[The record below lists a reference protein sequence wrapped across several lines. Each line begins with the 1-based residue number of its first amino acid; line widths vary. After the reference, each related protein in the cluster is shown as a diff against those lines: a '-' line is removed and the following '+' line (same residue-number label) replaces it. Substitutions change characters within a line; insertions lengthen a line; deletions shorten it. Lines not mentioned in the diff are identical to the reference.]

1 MEVCFSDD
9 QNNNAKKKEKQH
21 TKLKTKNTSGRRA
34 HHNALEQKRR
44 GVIRGCFENLRKS
57 VPRLDSEGKKL
68 SRSGIL
74 RETARYIKTTRERTA
89 EYQADLDE
97 LRLQNQ
103 LLSNELDCLE
113 SLPGSEKSPL
123 YKDFDSFTKTV
134 MKNTLQAQNNQCFD
148 TLQTEVIQIEESK
161 AATMFPDSFMKTRHQ
176 HFACCTDS
184 FLVEVNLIE
193 DRGHFN
199 SNPTQQ
205 EREINQKICQEEE
218 FQIDIEGFAVNPFA
232 CY

>member
-1 MEVCFSDD
+1 MEVCFSDN
-9 QNNNAKKKEKQH
+9 QNNNAKKKGKQD

-57 VPRLDSEGKKL
+57 VPPLDSEGTKL

-74 RETARYIKTTRERTA
+74 RETARYIKTTRERMA

-103 LLSNELDCLE
+103 RLSNELECLD
-113 SLPGSEKSPL
+113 SLPVSEKSPL

-148 TLQTEVIQIEESK
+148 TLQTEVTQIGESK
-161 AATMFPDSFMKTRHQ
+161 AATMSPDSFMKTRHQ
-176 HFACCTDS
+176 NFACCTDS
-184 FLVEVNLIE
+184 FLVEINLTE
-193 DRGHFN
+193 DRGHLN
-199 SNPTQQ
+199 SNPIQQ
-205 EREINQKICQEEE
+205 EGEINQKICQEEE
-218 FQIDIEGFAVNPFA
+218 FHIDIEGFAVNPFA

>member
-1 MEVCFSDD
+1 MEFCFSDN
-9 QNNNAKKKEKQH
+9 QNNKTNKKGKQH

-57 VPRLDSEGKKL
+57 VPPLDSEGKKL

-74 RETARYIKTTRERTA
+74 RETARYIKTTRERMA
-89 EYQADLDE
+89 AYQADLDE

-103 LLSNELDCLE
+103 LLSSELECLE
-113 SLPGSEKSPL
+113 SLPACKKSPL
-123 YKDFDSFTKTV
+123 NKDFDGFSKTAV
-134 MKNTLQAQNNQCFD
+134 KKNTNDLCFD
-148 TLQTEVIQIEESK
+148 TPQTEVIQIEESK
-161 AATMFPDSFMKTRHQ
+161 PATMFPDIKAHHQ
-176 HFACCTDS
+176 HFASCKDS
-184 FLVEVNLIE
+184 FLVEINLIE
-193 DRGHFN
+193 DRGQLN

-205 EREINQKICQEEE
+205 EREINQKICQEDE
-218 FQIDIEGFAVNPFA
+218 FHIDIEGFAVNPFA